1 MRRVP
6 TGIAALVL
14 GSALLLACG
23 NGDKGGN
30 GGARDD
36 RRDHRGKQRAY
47 TLLDGRYT
55 PIPEREGGGG
65 GCFAG
70 AGVTQCLAFTLSFD
84 SPGRRERGL
93 RSEPRCPPPAVERN
107 RHFVPELP

>member
-23 NGDKGGN
+23 NGDKGGD

-55 PIPEREGGGG
+55 PIPEREGRI
-65 GCFAG
+65 ASI
-70 AGVTQCLAFTLSFD
+70 VV
-84 SPGRRERGL
+84 PGWYVRPAWLWG
-93 RSEPRCPPPAVERN
+93 EPRTSVLDALA
-107 RHFVPELP
+107 ELIRG

>member
-23 NGDKGGN
+23 NGDKGGD

-55 PIPEREGGGG
+55 PIPEREGHIASIVVPGSLRVAA
-65 GCFAG
+65 CVKQRSPICTVSSVDLAAG
-70 AGVTQCLAFTLSFD
+70 
-84 SPGRRERGL
+84 SPLRR
-93 RSEPRCPPPAVERN
+93 
-107 RHFVPELP
+107 